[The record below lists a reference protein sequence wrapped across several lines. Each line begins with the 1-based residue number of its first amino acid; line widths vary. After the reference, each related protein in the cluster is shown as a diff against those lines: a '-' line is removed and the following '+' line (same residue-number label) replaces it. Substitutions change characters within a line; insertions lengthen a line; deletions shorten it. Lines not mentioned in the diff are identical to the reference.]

1 MSAGAR
7 EEAVTAERRTSIKT
21 SIPGQ
26 SLPMPKIPGQPSPIP
41 EPLPGAP
48 ADASGSQHGPGEHP
62 PHPLRAAMEARDPDA
77 ALRTLAW
84 DVEMFSPVT
93 PRPFVGREEVGHLL
107 RLLIESFEEL
117 HYHDELHGEG
127 TCTVA
132 FHGRVLGRELHGLEL
147 LRMDEQDLVR
157 RIEIG
162 ARPPAGVYAL
172 AARAAP
178 RFARWRRDPVR
189 AAILQAGLRPLPAAA
204 SVLDRMG
211 SRLSRLPR

>member
-7 EEAVTAERRTSIKT
+7 EEAVTPERQTS

-26 SLPMPKIPGQPSPIP
+26 TLPGPETPGRSFPRP
-41 EPLPGAP
+41 EPVPAVP
-48 ADASGSQHGPGEHP
+48 ADVNGSQHSPGEHP
-62 PHPLRAAMEARDPDA
+62 RHPLRAAMEARDPDA

-84 DVEMFSPVT
+84 NVEMFSPVT
-93 PRPFVGREEVGHLL
+93 PRQFVGREEVGHLL
-107 RLLIESFEEL
+107 RLLIEGFEEL

-132 FHGRVLGRELHGLEL
+132 FHGRVLGRELHGVEL
-147 LRMDEQDLVR
+147 LRMDEQGLVR

-172 AARAAP
+172 AATAAP
-178 RFARWRRDPVR
+178 RFARWRRDPIR
-189 AAILQAGLRPLPAAA
+189 AAILRAGLRPLPATAA
-204 SVLDRMG
+204 LLDRAG
-211 SRLSRLPR
+211 SGLSRLPR